1 MKWKKSEDY
10 NPKSLYDVLNE
21 SHTHQAGLIEEML
34 DDALEDEEVSDEAD
48 EQLDMVMDE
57 ILQGVKTAP
66 TTNAAL
72 PAAEV
77 EQTEEADEMQAR
89 LAQLKA

>member
-1 MKWKKSEDY
+1 
-10 NPKSLYDVLNE
+10 
-21 SHTHQAGLIEEML
+21 LIEEML